1 VAKSWE
7 ASSAPYLFSITIV
20 CPLAL
25 CPPVPQEIDRKREMI
40 ALKKLILI
48 ADGFYH
54 GEHTGFGS
62 AMSYENI

>member
-1 VAKSWE
+1 
-7 ASSAPYLFSITIV
+7 
-20 CPLAL
+20 
-25 CPPVPQEIDRKREMI
+25 VPEEIDRKREMI
-40 ALKKLILI
+40 AQKRLILI

>member
-1 VAKSWE
+1 
-7 ASSAPYLFSITIV
+7 
-20 CPLAL
+20 
-25 CPPVPQEIDRKREMI
+25 VPQEIDRKREMI
-40 ALKKLILI
+40 ALKKIILI